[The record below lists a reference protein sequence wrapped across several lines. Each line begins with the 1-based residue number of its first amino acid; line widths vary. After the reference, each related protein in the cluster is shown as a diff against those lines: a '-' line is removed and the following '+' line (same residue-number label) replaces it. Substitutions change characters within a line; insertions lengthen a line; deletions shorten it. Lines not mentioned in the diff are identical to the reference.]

1 MNTKTNLSRL
11 SLAALF
17 GIAAFGVVS
26 SASIASAGTHST
38 GNGGAVCKGA
48 GSCLVLELD
57 CKGTYTHA
65 TDSNGTVYGHCTQ
78 TAQVK
83 PGFKTTVKAAGP
95 KRMRKIGR

>member
-1 MNTKTNLSRL
+1 MNTTTNLSRL

-17 GIAAFGVVS
+17 AMTALGLAA
-26 SASIASAGTHST
+26 IASPANAGTHST

-57 CKGTYTHA
+57 CKGTYTDA
-65 TDSNGTVYGHCTQ
+65 TDSRGTVYGHCTQ

-83 PGFKTTVKAAGP
+83 PGFTNNVKAAGP
-95 KRMRKIGR
+95 KRMRKFNR